1 MSDKKPRTKAAPPR
15 DASAPLST
23 NADVHEGAAASVA
36 VQVVPIG
43 KLKANPKNPRVLRDE
58 KFAKL
63 KKSLTDFPDMLNKR
77 PLVGVTDTDGKIMV
91 LGGNM
96 RLRAMQDLGI
106 KTAPVMLADHWT
118 EEQRL
123 EFIIKD
129 NVGFG
134 EWNWDDLANEWN
146 ADDLSDWGL
155 DVPEES
161 ATAALSDASFVSP
174 YYEPENQPDVD
185 LTDCIDLDLFDAKMA
200 AITESKLPDDKK
212 EALRWMAYRF
222 IRIDFERVADYFA
235 HKADEDEKRVMERLR
250 LVLVDGGSV
259 EGFIEDDMLRVVQDV

>member
-96 RLRAMQDLGI
+96 RLRALQDLGI
-106 KTAPVMLADHWT
+106 KEAPVMLADHWT
-118 EEQRL
+118 EEQRR

-134 EWNWDDLANEWN
+134 EWDWDALANEWK
-146 ADDLSDWGL
+146 AEDLDAWGL
-155 DVPEES
+155 DLPKVP
-161 ATAALSDASFVSP
+161 D
-174 YYEPENQPDVD
+174 
-185 LTDCIDLDLFDAKMA
+185 FDAGTM
-200 AITESKLPDDKK
+200 DDQGSLD
-212 EALRWMAYRF
+212 EIAPRF
-222 IRIDFERVADYFA
+222 ITCPHCGKEFDANA
-235 HKADEDEKRVMERLR
+235 K
-250 LVLVDGGSV
+250 G
-259 EGFIEDDMLRVVQDV
+259 